1 MRLICSL
8 LNSGLNYLRSKWIK
22 QKHERK
28 SILYAVCVCAR
39 GSIQNVLFFAVK
51 PLCLVK
57 KRATLCSH
65 YVHDC
70 CQNKRGKRRCYTW
83 TRTCCVYSKVNHIN
97 TRRCLRHGDE
107 CTLLSLSPLVGGT
120 VPPPFFF
127 HAFWIQFHGNQQH
140 ANVFCTSAEDWEG
153 GEGHGNICVMRRRR
167 RRRRGRRRGT
177 ARERWYCWWTSC
189 VAFLF
194 LLLFSVHPSSFCL
207 LFFFSKL
214 ICLSSISGNL
224 E

>member
-127 HAFWIQFHGNQQH
+127 TPSEYSSM
-140 ANVFCTSAEDWEG
+140 VTSSTPTFFAQVQRIGREG
-153 GEGHGNICVMRRRR
+153 KDM
-167 RRRRGRRRGT
+167 GT
-177 ARERWYCWWTSC
+177 
-189 VAFLF
+189 
-194 LLLFSVHPSSFCL
+194 SV
-207 LFFFSKL
+207 
-214 ICLSSISGNL
+214 
-224 E
+224 